1 MNGYKQIF
9 VKMPAGNT
17 LTFDIDNST
26 TVGDLKKFIFRR
38 TNLPST
44 WQRFVCNGKAFDK
57 NHLNLIYDLDI
68 KKECTLHAFLRF
80 HGVGCKCETCPSKNI
95 LLRSGKRV

>member
-9 VKMPAGNT
+9 VKMPVGNT

-26 TVGDLKKFIFRR
+26 TVRDLKKFIFRR

-68 KKECTLHAFLRF
+68 KKSVPFMPF
-80 HGVGCKCETCPSKNI
+80 
-95 LLRSGKRV
+95 